1 MCRIKRDRRFAGVG
15 GIAFALCLVVGF
27 TFFGP
32 RGGRYTAAA
41 IAEFIGQSS
50 TSIVV
55 STYLFVV
62 SIIGLI
68 VLMAYLS
75 KTSFGAGQQDRV
87 AWGTS
92 LLAAAAFLIGWGLY
106 FAPSTSVMSGGPAID
121 PGFTY
126 AFTNAG
132 LVVLFGVGAVLLGIA
147 LLTLAIAGRAAPTWV
162 RALNA
167 LAGLSALSS
176 WGFLLV
182 SHWSANQW
190 LPVPFYVVIF
200 WGVAI
205 GIWLL
210 VSGRL
215 DHPTPES

>member
-1 MCRIKRDRRFAGVG
+1 MRIRPDRRFAGVG
-15 GIAFALCLVVGF
+15 GIAFAICLIVGF

-32 RGGRYTAAA
+32 RGGRYAAAA
-41 IAEFIGQSS
+41 IADFVGQSS
-50 TSIVV
+50 INIVA

-68 VLMAYLS
+68 ALMAYLS
-75 KTSFGAGQQDRV
+75 ATRFGPGQQDRV

-106 FAPSTSVMSGGPAID
+106 FAPSTSVMSGGPAVD
-121 PGFTY
+121 PGLTY

-132 LVVLFGVGAVLLGIA
+132 LIVLFGVGAVFLGIA
-147 LLTLAIAGRAAPTWV
+147 LVTLAIAGRSAPMWI
-162 RALNA
+162 RAFDG
-167 LAGLSALSS
+167 LAGISALLS
-176 WGFLLV
+176 WAFLLV

-190 LPVPFYVVIF
+190 LPVPFYVVVL
-200 WGVAI
+200 WGLTI

-210 VSGRL
+210 ISPRP
-215 DHPTPES
+215 DDP

>member
-1 MCRIKRDRRFAGVG
+1 MCRIKRDRRLAGVG
-15 GIAFALCLVVGF
+15 GIAFAVCLVVGF

-92 LLAAAAFLIGWGLY
+92 LLAAATFLIGWGLY
-106 FAPSTSVMSGGPAID
+106 SPRPPRSCQ
-121 PGFTY
+121 
-126 AFTNAG
+126 
-132 LVVLFGVGAVLLGIA
+132 
-147 LLTLAIAGRAAPTWV
+147 AARPLIPDSPTP
-162 RALNA
+162 LPTP
-167 LAGLSALSS
+167 ALSFS
-176 WGFLLV
+176 LG
-182 SHWSANQW
+182 
-190 LPVPFYVVIF
+190 
-200 WGVAI
+200 
-205 GIWLL
+205 
-210 VSGRL
+210 
-215 DHPTPES
+215 